1 MVDKRKRREPAFD
14 DSAEKIEQQLQR
26 DLLKPPPTN
35 KELEAVVKSSKTPVT
50 DLMRKL
56 RGR

>member
-14 DSAEKIEQQLQR
+14 DSAEKIEQQVQR
-26 DLLKPPPTN
+26 NLLKPPPTN
-35 KELEAVVKSSKTPVT
+35 EELKAAIKSKTPVT
-50 DLMRKL
+50 DLMNRL